1 MLKTGNISLLFSKIS
16 QGIEKTCQEN
26 GARDP
31 LAILVTGE
39 GNLLASSLPNDSNTS
54 TLCQRVAAVAAS
66 IAVEYSAMNKIMDE
80 PFSSFTFCTE
90 ERIVSCSR
98 FCRLGDTGFVLLVVS
113 VAISSNANKTGLVGL
128 LKSVVARLN
137 DDLVP
142 SMGPILENMISV
154 PPTE

>member
-26 GARDP
+26 GAREP
-31 LAILVTGE
+31 LSMLVTSE

-54 TLCQRVAAVAAS
+54 TLCQRVGAVAAS

-80 PFSSFTFCTE
+80 PFSSFTFCTDD
-90 ERIVSCSR
+90 RIVGCSH
-98 FCRLGDTGFVLLVVS
+98 FCRLGETGFVILVLS

-128 LKSVVARLN
+128 LKSVIARLK

-142 SMGPILENMISV
+142 SLGPILENTISV